1 VTPLSKKALWILAA
15 ILAATTAAM
24 SWSEWVPPIVAVVF
38 VFFVILISGMDAL
51 NNLFFISI
59 PLSIELGI
67 PGVGD
72 LMFPSELIAVIIFCF
87 TAVNMM
93 AYRKIWRTNDYH
105 PASAAFLML
114 WAALCYATYESNL
127 PIVSIKTLI
136 IFTIYL
142 TTFYLQWFL
151 YPKEATLKIKRA
163 IFCYFIG
170 IAIVCLYTTIKHS
183 ASGFDRMMAMR
194 MPPPFFSDH
203 TIYGTCLAFF
213 IPMLYYWIK
222 TTSSTLSRI
231 FYITVMALFSMAIFT
246 TYSRAV
252 WMSLVVVLVVYYLLK
267 IKIPIKKLTTALVVF
282 LVLVVFFQDSAVE
295 FLSQNRSDS
304 KARKAEV
311 SDQLKS
317 VGNISTDVSNLER
330 INRWKSAISM
340 LKDKPLSGHGPGTY
354 QFNFIVFQKP
364 EDKTPISV
372 NRASDHFS
380 QGLGGTAHSQYLL
393 YAAESGIF
401 ALIAF
406 VAAVLY
412 TVKEAFN
419 LYYNSTDEKEKL
431 YIKALLGGYIT
442 FVFHSFF
449 NNFLDIDKSAS
460 LFFIFNAGIILL
472 AIEKK
477 RALITSKTIQ
487 TNGN

>member
-1 VTPLSKKALWILAA
+1 MTPLSKKAFWILFTVLSATTLA
-15 ILAATTAAM
+15 TLLSEWAPLIILAGF
-24 SWSEWVPPIVAVVF
+24 I
-38 VFFVILISGMDAL
+38 FFVILLMGIDTL
-51 NNLFFISI
+51 NSLFFFSI
-59 PLSIELGI
+59 PLSIELKI
-67 PGVGD
+67 PGLGD
-72 LMFPSELIAVIIFCF
+72 LMFPSELIGVIIFCL
-87 TAVNMM
+87 TAVNFM
-93 AYRKIWRTNDYH
+93 ARRALWRKEDYS
-105 PASAAFLML
+105 PVTGALLVL
-114 WAALCYATYESNL
+114 WFGLVIGACFSNL
-127 PIVSIKTLI
+127 PLVSVKSLI

-142 TTFYLQWFL
+142 TTFYLQWNL
-151 YPKEATLKIKRA
+151 YPEESVKKINRA
-163 IFCYFIG
+163 IVYYFAG
-170 IAIVCLYTTIKHS
+170 LLVVCVLTSLEHGSYFF
-183 ASGFDRMMAMR
+183 ARNMAKNV
-194 MPPPFFSDH
+194 PPPFFSDH

-222 TTSSTLSRI
+222 TSASLFNKI
-231 FYITVMALFSMAIFT
+231 FFTCCIILFTVAIFA

-252 WMSLVVVLVVYYLLK
+252 WMSLIVVLFVYYLLK
-267 IKIPIKKLTTALVVF
+267 IRIPIRKLTTALVCF
-282 LVLVVFFQDSAVE
+282 LILIALFQESAIE

-340 LKDKPLSGHGPGTY
+340 FSDKPMTGYGPGTY
-354 QFNFIVFQKP
+354 QFNFITHQKP

-372 NRASDHFS
+372 NRASDNFS
-380 QGLGGTAHSQYLL
+380 QGIGGTAHSQYFL
-393 YAAESGIF
+393 YAAESGI
-401 ALIAF
+401 IAVIGF
-406 VAAVLY
+406 IACILL
-412 TVKEAFN
+412 TIKEAFN

-460 LFFIFNAGIILL
+460 LFFLFSAGIIFL

-477 RALITSKTIQ
+477 RTLYLTKQQ